1 LWAPS
6 RNTLADGLTEEAIS
20 RTSHHYVVDPLKA
33 KGTAKAL
40 LYAAFGAAA
49 RNAQSALLQLRL
61 SFAGAP
67 AAGSPAG
74 ADSAG
79 VSDVGRLEIHTQ
91 AALQKT
97 SFNDSVTTPK
107 CRGA

>member
-1 LWAPS
+1 LLWAS
-6 RNTLADGLTEEAIS
+6 LRNALADGLTEEAIP
-20 RTSHHYVVDPLKA
+20 RTSHHHLLDPLQA
-33 KGTAKAL
+33 KGAAKAL

-49 RNAQSALLQLRL
+49 WNAQSARLQLRP

-79 VSDVGRLEIHTQ
+79 ISDVGRLEIHTQ
-91 AALQKT
+91 AGLQNT
-97 SFNDSVTTPK
+97 SFNDT
-107 CRGA
+107 